1 MLSASSPLLVLFR
14 LLKFALMGV
23 FSPISVNLSQNVP
36 EQEKRRA
43 EASVLW

>member
-1 MLSASSPLLVLFR
+1 MAAFGGEGEEKL
-14 LLKFALMGV
+14 GH
-23 FSPISVNLSQNVP
+23 SPISVNLSQNVP